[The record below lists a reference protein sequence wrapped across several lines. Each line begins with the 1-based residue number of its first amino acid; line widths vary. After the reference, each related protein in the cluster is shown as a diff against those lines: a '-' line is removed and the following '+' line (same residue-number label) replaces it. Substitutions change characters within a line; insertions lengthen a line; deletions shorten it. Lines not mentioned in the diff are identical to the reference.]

1 MLWNIPESVDELPVP
16 SPLRGH
22 AGGVSRIAFRPLS
35 ECGIPRLASVGDDS
49 TLQLWDIGSEVWLD
63 AARRAAGR
71 GDLDPDEWEAL
82 VPGLQGE
89 APATAPRAP
98 STPATGR

>member
-1 MLWNIPESVDELPVP
+1 MLWNIPESVDVLPVS
-16 SPLRGH
+16 SPLKGH
-22 AGGVSRIAFRPLS
+22 AGGVRKIAFRHLR
-35 ECGIPRLASVGDDS
+35 ECDILQLASVGDDS
-49 TLQLWDIGSEVWLD
+49 TLQLWDIGSDVWLG

-71 GDLDPDEWEAL
+71 SDLNPDEWEAL